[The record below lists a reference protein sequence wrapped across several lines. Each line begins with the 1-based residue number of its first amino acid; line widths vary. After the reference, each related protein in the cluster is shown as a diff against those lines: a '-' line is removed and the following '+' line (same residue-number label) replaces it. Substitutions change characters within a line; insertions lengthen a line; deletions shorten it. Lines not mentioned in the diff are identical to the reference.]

1 MLCNQKLHQSWELLF
16 HHSVVSLLGGSGS
29 GECPSHHK
37 RDSKVGTDRSLPF
50 QQVKGN
56 YIFHQAAGG
65 HGTLQGPGKENRRG
79 GSGMQLG
86 EVIFS
91 PATLQATTHESKGHP
106 HNRANSG

>member
-1 MLCNQKLHQSWELLF
+1 MG
-16 HHSVVSLLGGSGS
+16 VSLGNIPLITR
-29 GECPSHHK
+29 EMA
-37 RDSKVGTDRSLPF
+37 RWEQTDPLPF